1 VHEHELAALVQE
13 LDRLHERA
21 ALCSPVAGIH
31 VDVYGPETG
40 RAVVREPV
48 AGDRMATLTATE
60 ILAGARE
67 ARRQEAPRFVEPNGS
82 APGGSVCGIAIEG
95 AGVRSSKSV
104 PPGRTV
110 ARQTGGVPSFR
121 ERLEA
126 RLQALPDVQRSAS
139 AFGDEDAYWVNGK
152 EVLHFDAPDVVDVRL
167 TRAEIRIRRQE
178 LREDSR
184 VQLRRS
190 SSADWIEVRFATAAD
205 VDFVVQLAEVSAAA
219 HRARDGSTARPPPSG
234 ADLER
239 RRRFH

>member
-1 VHEHELAALVQE
+1 MHEHELAALVQE

-31 VDVYGPETG
+31 VDVYGPETD
-40 RAVVREPV
+40 RAVVRVPV
-48 AGDRMATLTATE
+48 AGDRMAALTATE

-67 ARRQEAPRFVEPNGS
+67 APRQEAPRFVEPNGS
-82 APGGSVCGIAIEG
+82 APGGSVCGIAVEG

-126 RLQALPDVQRSAS
+126 RLQTLPDVQRSAS
-139 AFGDEDAYWVNGK
+139 AFGAEDAYWVNGK

-167 TRAEIRIRRQE
+167 TRAEIRMRRQE
-178 LREDSR
+178 LRDDSR

-219 HRARDGSTARPPPSG
+219 HRARDGSAAKSPPTG

>member
-1 VHEHELAALVQE
+1 M
-13 LDRLHERA
+13 
-21 ALCSPVAGIH
+21 
-31 VDVYGPETG
+31 
-40 RAVVREPV
+40 VRVPV

-67 ARRQEAPRFVEPNGS
+67 APRQEAPRFVEPNGS
-82 APGGSVCGIAIEG
+82 APGGSVCGIAVEG

-126 RLQALPDVQRSAS
+126 RLQTLPDVQRSAS

-167 TRAEIRIRRQE
+167 TR
-178 LREDSR
+178 
-184 VQLRRS
+184 RRS
-190 SSADWIEVRFATAAD
+190 GYVDRSCEKTRGYSCVAVVAPTGSRCGSRLPPTSTSWFNSPKSPRPRTALATAAPQSRLRL
-205 VDFVVQLAEVSAAA
+205 VPILNVVA
-219 HRARDGSTARPPPSG
+219 GSTDPMPNRGRLQTRATAPALQITGGSAVR
-234 ADLER
+234 
-239 RRRFH
+239 